1 MNLRLEIRKDNKIIL
16 QLIDGRK
23 KVGSLA
29 WEENNNLSRNLLRK
43 IDVILNK
50 NKISLDKVSKYK
62 IISEVPDNW
71 TTYRIAK
78 ITLESL
84 ILAKKIGL

>member
-1 MNLRLEIRKDNKIIL
+1 MNIIL
-16 QLIDGRK
+16 RI
-23 KVGSLA
+23 S
-29 WEENNNLSRNLLRK
+29 ENNIRLSLFYGNKERDSIVWQDRNSLSHLF
-43 IDVILNK
+43 LNK
-50 NKISLDKVSKYK
+50 LNKLFSNNRVGLDKINGYK
-62 IISEVPDNW
+62 IISDIPENW